1 MTNLYH
7 KHNSKHPSL
16 AITLRMFH
24 TFHAVQ
30 VVELVF
36 FETCVICPLHYVVLF
51 NPQKPFVIVICPY
64 LSRHGRG
71 IPSRRNEASFK
82 ITCDDVVGVCYG

>member
-1 MTNLYH
+1 
-7 KHNSKHPSL
+7 
-16 AITLRMFH
+16 
-24 TFHAVQ
+24 
-30 VVELVF
+30 
-36 FETCVICPLHYVVLF
+36 VICPLHYVVLF